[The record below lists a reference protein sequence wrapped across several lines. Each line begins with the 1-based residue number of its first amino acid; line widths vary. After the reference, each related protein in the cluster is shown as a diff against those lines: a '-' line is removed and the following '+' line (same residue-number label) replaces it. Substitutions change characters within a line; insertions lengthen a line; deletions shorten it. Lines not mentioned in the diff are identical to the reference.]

1 MPAKLTSKLPSADP
15 MAWST
20 RLLKE
25 RGFGVTKIPTKGARY
40 LSLAVRP
47 ALVATHRDGRCIV
60 VVHANPAERFGTL
73 LALLNDKAAR
83 SLLFAGD
90 AVYSIEV
97 HTWRR
102 DAAGRLKVEVIEVD
116 ADDFCPDG
124 SGYEL
129 QGIFHA

>member
-1 MPAKLTSKLPSADP
+1 MPRKLTSKLPSADP

-20 RLLKE
+20 RMLKS
-25 RGFGVTKIPTKGARY
+25 RGFGVTPVPAKGARY

-47 ALVATHRDGRCIV
+47 ALVATHPNGRCIV
-60 VVHANPAERFGTL
+60 VVHASPAERFGVL
-73 LALLNDKAAR
+73 MSLFNDRAAR

-90 AVYSIEV
+90 AIFAIEL

-116 ADDFCPDG
+116 ADDFCPGGPAHTLLVILDV
-124 SGYEL
+124 
-129 QGIFHA
+129 